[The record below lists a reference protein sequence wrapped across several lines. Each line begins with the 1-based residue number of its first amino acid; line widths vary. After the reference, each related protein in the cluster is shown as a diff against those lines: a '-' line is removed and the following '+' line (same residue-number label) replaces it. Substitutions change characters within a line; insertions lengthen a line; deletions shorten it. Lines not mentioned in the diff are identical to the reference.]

1 MVPHSLVEA
10 AVKLVRYLLRC
21 FKRIFAHSDASPMLR
36 RYEPQK
42 RVTAKALL
50 QHDYFADVHEQL
62 LV

>member
-1 MVPHSLVEA
+1 MRFAKVHRVP
-10 AVKLVRYLLRC
+10 R
-21 FKRIFAHSDASPMLR
+21 SDAPLLLLR
-36 RYEPQK
+36 RYEPQR